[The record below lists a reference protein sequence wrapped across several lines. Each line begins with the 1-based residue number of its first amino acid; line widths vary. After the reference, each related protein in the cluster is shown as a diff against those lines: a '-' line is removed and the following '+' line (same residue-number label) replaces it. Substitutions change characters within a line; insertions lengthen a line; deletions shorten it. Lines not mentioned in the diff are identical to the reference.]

1 MNDDMEGHRRYFLV
15 DYENVNRDG
24 LVGVEHLSKQDDV
37 IIYYSDAAETLSFGL
52 HKRMN
57 KSEAHFVYRKVRIP
71 IKNAVD
77 CRMLFDL
84 EILLKEDKE
93 AEYYIISRDNDF
105 DNAIEMFVSHH
116 CNVRKLPQISDV
128 DGMVKGK
135 PFKMNQREARI
146 RSFFG
151 QHFSEKKYKEHK
163 EEIIRAVLDAESKQQ
178 VNNNLTALFHSGEIV
193 RDIYKKLKPMIR
205 ELPGST

>member
-1 MNDDMEGHRRYFLV
+1 MNDDINGHRRYFLV

-24 LVGVEHLSKQDDV
+24 LVGVEHLSKRDDV
-37 IIYYSDAAETLSFGL
+37 LIYYSESAETLSFGL

-93 AEYYIISRDNDF
+93 AEYYIISKSLSLD
-105 DNAIEMFVSHH
+105 
-116 CNVRKLPQISDV
+116 
-128 DGMVKGK
+128 
-135 PFKMNQREARI
+135 
-146 RSFFG
+146 
-151 QHFSEKKYKEHK
+151 
-163 EEIIRAVLDAESKQQ
+163 II
-178 VNNNLTALFHSGEIV
+178 
-193 RDIYKKLKPMIR
+193 
-205 ELPGST
+205 